1 MNNQNLLIK
10 LNEIK
15 KLVDECLESLGNVRI
30 PDKKQTKK
38 EEKKKI
44 DITLLIVNKMKD
56 CDEFEEIEKEVL
68 DKSSIPRR
76 VLLPFYICYKYF
88 PQQGLT
94 TGTVEKIT
102 KELGVRVRTPNV
114 SKAITNSLLKYL
126 AGDSSRKKGRA
137 VVYKLNR
144 KGAKYF
150 ESILKLK

>member
-15 KLVDECLESLGNVRI
+15 KLADECLESLGSIKTSN
-30 PDKKQTKK
+30 KKQTKK
-38 EEKKKI
+38 DEKKEI
-44 DITLLIVNKMKD
+44 DITLLITNKIKD

-68 DKSSIPRR
+68 DKNSIPNR

-88 PQQGLT
+88 PEQGLT
-94 TGTVEKIT
+94 TGNIEKIT
-102 KELGVRVRTPNV
+102 EELGVRVRTPNV
-114 SKAITNSLLKYL
+114 SNAITNSLWKYL
-126 AGDSSRKKGRA
+126 AGDSSRKKGKV

-144 KGAKYF
+144 KGVNYF